1 MSTFSNVGKI
11 AYIYH
16 QPTDTWHPV
25 SGMTDTSADFNWT
38 GDHVFS
44 PSSDVTMNKTVVARN
59 GINNFTNVAERNTK
73 IPAPVDGTLALVQVG
88 TSMQV
93 QYYNAGAWRLFS
105 SDAYLEERASTSLNP
120 GTTVYSLQMSDTG
133 KTLDMNLT
141 TAHTVRVPLDS
152 TLNFPLGSQ
161 IAFIQSNTGQ
171 TIFEGQIDGGTSV
184 SILSK
189 NSNRKLATRYSQGI
203 LVKKAPNTWY
213 LMGDL
218 TA

>member
-1 MSTFSNVGKI
+1 MSTISNLGKI

-25 SGMTDTSADFNWT
+25 AGMTDTSANFNWT
-38 GDHVFS
+38 GNHVFS
-44 PSSDVTMNKTVVARN
+44 PSSDFTVNKSIVAKN

-73 IPAPVDGTLALVQVG
+73 LPSPTDGTFALVQVG

-93 QYYNAGAWRLFS
+93 QYYHAGAWRLYGS
-105 SDAYLEERASTSLNP
+105 EAYIEERSDANLTNGIYTIQVTDP
-120 GTTVYSLQMSDTG
+120 G
-133 KTLDMNLT
+133 KTLDLNIAA
-141 TAHTVRVPLDS
+141 AHTIRVPLDS
-152 TLNFPLGSQ
+152 TINLPVGSQ

-171 TIFEGQIDGGTSV
+171 TTFDGEVNGLNV
-184 SILSK
+184 VNILSK
-189 NSNRKLATRYSQGI
+189 NSNKKLAARYSQAI
-203 LVKKAPNTWY
+203 LVKKGPNTWY